1 MTLDELKQ
9 MLVAPLTGCVE
20 RNASVAQLR
29 PVSYTH
35 LIDFILPQD
44 CPITR
49 VSRPMSIK
57 PFGQEQQNFTGHS
70 EFIEE
75 VL

>member
-1 MTLDELKQ
+1 MPHGITYADEAYSPETQGNMTL
-9 MLVAPLTGCVE
+9 
-20 RNASVAQLR
+20 RYWY
-29 PVSYTH
+29 PVMRQGQ
-35 LIDFILPQD
+35 IDFILPQD